1 MAINLNPKADG
12 ALINAAY
19 RSAAGNAPADYSKT
33 LQRAADSYDKTM
45 EAQGKAWGNFAKLGA
60 KIGGEMMA
68 NAEKLTKYAAAGAG
82 LNPDDADMFQKE
94 IYGIKD
100 ELNDLGIFS
109 GKLGNRETRIKR
121 QELLLKQ
128 KELFAEIDA
137 AALTIQNGTQAVA
150 AGLYDANLNEPEAEM
165 VNAIIKSG
173 LKDNVTEEGNIAKL
187 TRDETTGEL
196 IYTLYKQNGEKA
208 VLNGKPQTMTLDQF
222 TKSIATNVDDKGL
235 LKANLNKLNDEY
247 AKMGNSSLD
256 GAFDPQMQQLAL
268 NKLDNMLKTPTDL
281 KRAMRTQFGYSETSF
296 FDDIQNPSTLSA
308 GLYSTLLKATGAE
321 GGVLSDAD
329 GSITKSGTVD
339 GKILEYKDVDGQP
352 GVSQADLQNANNYAI
367 LSANILSM
375 KDPDASKKFF
385 KDYTVRK
392 LEESYNYGFS
402 KKPAEKGEVISSDDG
417 FTLLRNN
424 KSSEVTGRGGGY
436 TTNSSLNYIGKSAN
450 DRANIDLGE
459 DKFIWDKDKK
469 AYTLDGEIIN
479 NKYSLFSTIY
489 GEDFDAANI
498 AGMYNSIKDWQADTR
513 IEEDVSKTLNIDIST
528 LQKDDNEVAADLNK
542 FIPAIR
548 DTRNTKGYV
557 FYTTQGGPDS
567 ISFEPGGGDFTKE
580 SVTLYQMGKKGDGVS
595 FMGPDGYFIKP
606 VVVNGEIIELKTGG
620 GLERRQSSINILDS
634 LFEIPEFKKLML
646 KKPRA

>member
-33 LQRAADSYDKTM
+33 LQSAADSYDKTM
-45 EAQGKAWGNFAKLGA
+45 EAQGEAWGNFAKLGA

-82 LNPDDADMFQKE
+82 LNPDDADMFTKE

-150 AGLYDANLNEPEAEM
+150 AGLYDANIDEMEAESI
-165 VNAIIKSG
+165 NAIIKSG
-173 LKDNVTEEGNIAKL
+173 LKDNVTDEKNIAKL
-187 TRDETTGEL
+187 SRDETTGEL
-196 IYTLYKQNGEKA
+196 IYTIYDVSNNPDGE
-208 VLNGKPQTMTLDQF
+208 VIINPRTGKPQTMTLDQF
-222 TKSIATNVDDKGL
+222 TKAISTNADDKGL

-256 GAFDPQMQQLAL
+256 GVFDPQMQQLAL

-296 FDDIQNPSTLSA
+296 FDDIQKPSTLSA

-367 LSANILSM
+367 LSANILGM

-392 LEESYNYGFS
+392 LEEAYNYGFS
-402 KKPAEKGEVISSDDG
+402 KKPPKV
-417 FTLLRNN
+417 
-424 KSSEVTGRGGGY
+424 GGGGTDTETGGFVSLGGGAGKQNY
-436 TTNSSLNYIGKSAN
+436 VGSNTTQGYVPNSALNFIGKSAN
-450 DRANIDLGE
+450 DRADIDLGK
-459 DKFIWDKDKK
+459 DKYIWDEKNGV
-469 AYTLDGEIIN
+469 YTLDGVPIN
-479 NKYSLFSTIY
+479 NKSELFTVIY
-489 GEDFDAANI
+489 GENFDPSKIIN
-498 AGMYNSIKDWQADTR
+498 MYNSIKDWQGETRQKETFDKGTNLDVGFVNKADQT
-513 IEEDVSKTLNIDIST
+513 
-528 LQKDDNEVAADLNK
+528 VAAELNDI
-542 FIPAIR
+542 IPSPG
-548 DTRNTKGYV
+548 DTRNPNAYIFKPLATFENMTGIYKEGGKIETFPEVYPEGHPKAGEKHPRAGAQAWFRTKGK
-557 FYTTQGGPDS
+557 TTKLNAQNLAEMIDLLQTFG
-567 ISFEPGGGDFTKE
+567 
-580 SVTLYQMGKKGDGVS
+580 LYD
-595 FMGPDGYFIKP
+595 Y
-606 VVVNGEIIELKTGG
+606 IEKQL
-620 GLERRQSSINILDS
+620 
-634 LFEIPEFKKLML
+634 P
-646 KKPRA
+646 